1 MKQRI
6 ITAILAMIVFI
17 PFVLYGHWPFI
28 LFVYFLATIGLFEL
42 MRMKRLPVLSL
53 PGITGFAFLWIAL
66 LPGSTHFVFTKSEW
80 IVLFS
85 LLLLTY
91 TVLSKN
97 KFTMEDAGFVM
108 LAMVYVAMGFYYF
121 MEARTQSGDEG
132 LATVFLVLFIVWATD
147 TGAYFVGKAI
157 GKNKLWPEISPNK
170 TIEGALGGILLA
182 CVVGLVFQMIHPF
195 HYGFLAIAGT
205 AILISIVGQ
214 MGDLVESA
222 FKRYFGVKDSG
233 NLLPGHGGILDRLDS
248 VLFVFPVLHLIHF
261 IG

>member
-1 MKQRI
+1 
-6 ITAILAMIVFI
+6 MIVFI

-42 MRMKRLPVLSL
+42 MRMKKMPILSL
-53 PGITGFAFLWIAL
+53 PGISGFIFLWLML
-66 LPGSTHFVFTKSEW
+66 LPPSVSFVFTKAEW
-80 IVLFS
+80 AVLFA
-85 LLLLTY
+85 LLILTY

-97 KFTMEDAGFVM
+97 EFTMDDAGFVM
-108 LAMVYVAMGFYYF
+108 LAMVYVAMGFYFF
-121 MEARTQSGDEG
+121 MEARTQSGEDG

-157 GKNKLWPEISPNK
+157 GKNKLWPLISPNK
-170 TIEGALGGILLA
+170 TIEGSLGGVVLA
-182 CVVGLVFQMIHPF
+182 CIVGLVFNMIHPF
-195 HYGFLAIAGT
+195 HAGVLGIVGI
-205 AILISIVGQ
+205 AILISVVGQ

-233 NLLPGHGGILDRLDS
+233 KLLPGHGGILDRLDS
-248 VLFVFPVLHLIHF
+248 VLFVFPVLHLIQF